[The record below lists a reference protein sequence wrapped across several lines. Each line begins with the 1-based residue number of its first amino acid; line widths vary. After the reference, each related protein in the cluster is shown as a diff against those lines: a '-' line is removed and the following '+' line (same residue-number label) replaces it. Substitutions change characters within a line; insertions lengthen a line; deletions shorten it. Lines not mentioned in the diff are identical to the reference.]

1 MPYRESAKVV
11 EYHQPHTK
19 LTLVQ
24 RYYFFTKKHYE
35 LCEEKWYRA
44 YLGGLWSKAT
54 VAALDTTLLT
64 HVGLSGEPS
73 AITLSV
79 PFVASIAHVWVQAPT
94 DMTECIHENLR
105 GWLTKTT
112 NLFSDNYR
120 KFTEMSMVYQRFN
133 RSTALACDCE
143 KYHHRRSE

>member
-1 MPYRESAKVV
+1 MPYRDSGKTV
-11 EYHQPHTK
+11 EYHQLPPR
-19 LTLVQ
+19 LTLKQ
-24 RYYFFTKKHYE
+24 RYQLHTKKHYE
-35 LCEEKWYRA
+35 LCEEKWYRV

-73 AITLSV
+73 AFTLSV
-79 PFVASIAHVWVQAPT
+79 PFVASIAHVWVQAPS

-120 KFTEMSMVYQRFN
+120 KFTEMSMVYHMFSRT
-133 RSTALACDCE
+133 SPVCDCE